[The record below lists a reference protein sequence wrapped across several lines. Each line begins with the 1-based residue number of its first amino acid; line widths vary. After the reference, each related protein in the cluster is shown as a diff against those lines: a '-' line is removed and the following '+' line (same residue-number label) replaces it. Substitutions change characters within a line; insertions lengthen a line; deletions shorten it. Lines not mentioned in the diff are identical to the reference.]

1 MKTTTLAIIRSR
13 LLKQHE
19 LINEDHLKELMA
31 QIRSD
36 GFIEAPIIVD
46 AETHI
51 ILDGH
56 HRFNALRIL
65 GLSKAPVFL

>member
-1 MKTTTLAIIRSR
+1 MKTTIALIKSKF
-13 LLKQHE
+13 LKQHE
-19 LINEDHLKELMA
+19 LINQDHLYELLEE
-31 QIRSD
+31 IHSN

-46 AETHI
+46 ENTLI